1 MPSTTRT
8 LDCKH
13 LSPVWWFSQAV
24 AYQKPVG
31 ASNTCEETD
40 ALKRRHQW
48 VQDRWEQIK
57 PYRLI
62 CVESC
67 PTLMATGTAT
77 FIPPP
82 RPAVVGQRLNRVR
95 KKSFVS

>member
-40 ALKRRHQW
+40 ALKRRHSGCKT
-48 VQDRWEQIK
+48 DG
-57 PYRLI
+57 
-62 CVESC
+62 S
-67 PTLMATGTAT
+67 
-77 FIPPP
+77 
-82 RPAVVGQRLNRVR
+82 RLNHTA
-95 KKSFVS
+95 